1 MQHFTMSLITN
12 IVCKLVCIAT
22 RYLTLER
29 VETTVKER
37 GYFWAANRI
46 REGCSRWRGRFPLL
60 FFPIDVVAAV
70 NFLSFAAEG
79 VTRLEVT
86 LWPMGGPRFVNSI
99 GFLWIFVLGIK
110 KLLMNWGV
118 YSSHGTRTLKRG
130 RRVRGKSECAA
141 SAGYRDFEGWCKY
154 SSKQERKI
162 EGREERDGGI
172 RGILRFH
179 HLWKEY
185 SFTWERM
192 SDAHSETCCLFLRG
206 VDVLVD

>member
-1 MQHFTMSLITN
+1 MSLITN
-12 IVCKLVCIAT
+12 IVCKPVCTST

-70 NFLSFAAEG
+70 NFLSSAAEG

-162 EGREERDGGI
+162 EGREEKRREGWRDPRHSSVSPSLKRI
-172 RGILRFH
+172 LVHQRKDERCSLWNMLSVRGRCF
-179 HLWKEY
+179 
-185 SFTWERM
+185 SR
-192 SDAHSETCCLFLRG
+192 
-206 VDVLVD
+206 